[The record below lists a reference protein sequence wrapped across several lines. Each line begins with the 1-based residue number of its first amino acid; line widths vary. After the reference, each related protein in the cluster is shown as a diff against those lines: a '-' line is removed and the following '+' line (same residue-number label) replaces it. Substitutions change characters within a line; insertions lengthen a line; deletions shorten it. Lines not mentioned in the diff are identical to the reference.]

1 MSQCGCLA
9 LKPEFVFN
17 CFQMSNITPNHTSIF
32 QISFHIAKL
41 FRQTVPDATKS
52 GGSVLTQRCGDV
64 IPEP

>member
-1 MSQCGCLA
+1 ML
-9 LKPEFVFN
+9 
-17 CFQMSNITPNHTSIF
+17 PNEQHYTKSYKYLSDF
-32 QISFHIAKL
+32 FSYYKA